1 MNSTALLVSFGTL
14 LVNFHYLL
22 VSFGTLLVNFR
33 YLLVSFEIKKSS
45 DCIKPEDW

>member
-1 MNSTALLVSFGTL
+1 LATL

-22 VSFGTLLVNFR
+22 VSSGTLLVNFR